1 MKSKVVIT
9 GVAGFLGSHMAERL
23 LQRGHYVIGV
33 DNLLGGYEDNVP
45 KDVEFY
51 KIDSRDFEKMKSL
64 MKGVEVVFHCA
75 ASPHEGLSVF
85 SPILVTEHTYNS
97 TVATVSAA
105 ISEGVKRIVF
115 CSSMARYG
123 EQEKLPFTEDMV
135 PKPRDPYG
143 IAKHAAEL
151 VIESLAEAHGIEYVH
166 AVPHN
171 IIGSRQKYDDPY
183 RNVASIMINL
193 MLQKRQPIIYG
204 DGEQKRAFSFVNDV
218 ADPMVKMGFEPKVL
232 GEVINVGPDEEF
244 TSINELSRK
253 IAELLDFKN
262 LNPVYVPARPMEVKL
277 ASCSAEK
284 SRRLLGYKTTYNLE
298 RGLLEMIDW
307 IKKRGPKPFQYH
319 LPLEIVN
326 GKTPAT
332 WKDRLF

>member
-23 LQRGHYVIGV
+23 LKRGHYVIGV

-51 KIDSRDFEKMKSL
+51 KIDARDFEKMKSL

-135 PKPRDPYG
+135 PMPRDPYG

-244 TSINELSRK
+244 TSINELSCK
-253 IAELLDFKN
+253 IAELLEFKN
-262 LNPVYVPARPMEVKL
+262 LKPVYVPARPMEVKF

-298 RGLLEMIDW
+298 QGLLEMIDW
-307 IKKRGPKPFQYH
+307 IKMRGPKPFQYH
-319 LPLEIVN
+319 LPLEIIN
-326 GKTPAT
+326 GKTPTT